1 MEYIDN
7 SPDDKLTEKEAIA
20 MAKAEGITFK
30 DSYQVEGETDRYDTK
45 KEAEKAAKGKPVMQI
60 RETIYPQD

>member
-20 MAKAEGITFK
+20 MAEAEGITFK
-30 DSYQVEGETDRYDTK
+30 DSYQVEGETDKYDTK

-60 RETIYPQD
+60 RETIYPQE

>member
-60 RETIYPQD
+60 RETIYPQE

>member
-45 KEAEKAAKGKPVMQI
+45 KEHKNGIPKLL
-60 RETIYPQD
+60 